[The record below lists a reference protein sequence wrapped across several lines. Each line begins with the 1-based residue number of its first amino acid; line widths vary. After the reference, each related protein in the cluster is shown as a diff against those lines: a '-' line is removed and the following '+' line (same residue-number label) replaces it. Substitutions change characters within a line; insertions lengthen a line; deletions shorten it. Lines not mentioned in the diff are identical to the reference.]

1 MSVDVPTLTLIAA
14 VFLLAGFIKG
24 VIGLGLP
31 TVSLGLLTA
40 VIGLQPA
47 MVLLIVPS
55 FITNVWQALAG
66 GHARAV
72 LLRIWPFLLAAPAT
86 IWIGAGALTRVDHA
100 YLSALL
106 GFLLIAYALLG
117 LFRPSVILPKAWEAW
132 AGLTAGI
139 VNGLLTGMTGS
150 FVVPGVL
157 YLQALGLS
165 RDMLIQAMGMLFA
178 ASTLALSISLARQD
192 LLSTSLSGLSMAS
205 VLPAM
210 TGVIIGQRLR
220 VRIPEPIFRRVF
232 FVSLLLLGSI
242 LAGRSIV

>member
-1 MSVDVPTLTLIAA
+1 VSVDVPTLALIAG

-47 MVLLIVPS
+47 MVLLIVPALV
-55 FITNVWQALAG
+55 TNAWQALAG
-66 GHARAV
+66 GHARVV
-72 LLRIWPFLLAAPAT
+72 LRRIWPFLLAATVT
-86 IWIGAGALTRVDHA
+86 IWIGARALTRVDLT

-106 GFLLIAYALLG
+106 GLLLIAYALLG
-117 LFRPSVILPKAWEAW
+117 LFRPPVTLPKTWEAW
-132 AGLTAGI
+132 AGPALGI

-157 YLQALGLS
+157 YLQALGLA

-178 ASTLALSISLARQD
+178 ASTLALSISLAGHD
-192 LLSTSLSGLSMAS
+192 FLSSTLVGFSVAS
-205 VLPAM
+205 VIPTIA
-210 TGVIIGQRLR
+210 GVILGQHLR
-220 VRIPEPIFRRVF
+220 TRIPEAAFRRVF
-232 FVSLLLLGSI
+232 FVALLVLGSI
-242 LAGRSIV
+242 IAGRSIL